1 MQWSKF
7 LSVAIVALG
16 FMSSVSR
23 ADVYITVSL
32 SEQEMTVRADGY
44 EGMAIWDV
52 STGRRG
58 FKTPTGYFQPQWT
71 TRMHRSRKYNNA
83 PMPYSIFFHGG
94 YAIHGTDH
102 VDNLGRPASHG
113 CIRLHPEN
121 AELLFSIVKEAGMK
135 NTHINIVP

>member
-1 MQWSKF
+1 MQWNNLF
-7 LSVAIVALG
+7 AAIIALG
-16 FMSSVSR
+16 FMSSAAL

-44 EGMAIWDV
+44 EGMARWDV

-58 FKTPTGYFQPQWT
+58 LKTPTGYFQPQWT
-71 TRMHRSRKYNNA
+71 TRMHYSRKYNNA
-83 PMPYSIFFHGG
+83 PMPHSIFFHGG

-102 VDNLGRPASHG
+102 VNQLGKPASHG

-121 AELLFSIVKEAGMK
+121 AEMLFGIVKEAGMK